1 MKELKRLLGP
11 LKKKITINNLI
22 YYVFRS
28 ALIGAALI
36 LAVLVSAKL
45 VYVPGKEIICLCLA
59 ALSIIAGV
67 FLALVKHR
75 VTDYDAAEEGDRLGC
90 DERLITAY
98 GILRDGHEKTP
109 MEELAVKD
117 AVDTAKKARLGEKY
131 RISFPRRLAL
141 MLCAVLAASCLTGFA
156 PDAGVYVFTP
166 TTKQALKDA
175 EEISKAINKDEELSE
190 LFKEE
195 YNSIIKDLN
204 RKLKRA
210 KDAKEARKLI
220 NEAQKEL
227 KKLENKVNSDKN
239 NIKNVLSDFGA
250 GNDISSAMDQNN
262 SRALAEALK
271 KLSAELENMTDE
283 ELKELGERLAE
294 LLEQL
299 SDEELKELIE
309 QAKEAAESSDAREL
323 ASKISNAAQS
333 AVQKSSSATSAV
345 NRTAT
350 SLAQASDG
358 TGTQTDSENQSSGNG
373 SDGQGS
379 GEGQGEDGGEGQGEG
394 DGEGSGEGG
403 GQGQGEGSGNG
414 QGEGQGNGSGGG
426 RGIGHVEPEKVFT
439 RDAEE
444 LAGEDEQ
451 LVSQQTDDGE
461 ITYSETKAGGV
472 NGNSVPY
479 DSVIGDY
486 MEQALKET
494 ESGDIPYG
502 MKEIIAE
509 YFSGLEK

>member
-309 QAKEAAESSDAREL
+309 QAKEAAESADAREL

-379 GEGQGEDGGEGQGEG
+379 GEGQGEDGGEGQGE
-394 DGEGSGEGG
+394 G

>member
-45 VYVPGKEIICLCLA
+45 VYVPGKELICLCLA

-175 EEISKAINKDEELSE
+175 EEISKAINKDEEFSE

-239 NIKNVLSDFGA
+239 NIKNILSDFGA

-262 SRALAEALK
+262 SQALAEALK

-309 QAKEAAESSDAREL
+309 QAKEAAESADAREL

-379 GEGQGEDGGEGQGEG
+379 GECQGEDGGEGQGE
-394 DGEGSGEGG
+394 G

>member
-195 YNSIIKDLN
+195 YNGIIKDLN

-309 QAKEAAESSDAREL
+309 QAKEAAESADAREL

-379 GEGQGEDGGEGQGEG
+379 GEGQGEDGGEGQGE
-394 DGEGSGEGG
+394 G

>member
-195 YNSIIKDLN
+195 YNGIIKDLN

-239 NIKNVLSDFGA
+239 NIKNILSDFGA

-309 QAKEAAESSDAREL
+309 QAKEAAESADAREL

-379 GEGQGEDGGEGQGEG
+379 GEGQGEGGGEGQGE
-394 DGEGSGEGG
+394 G

>member
-195 YNSIIKDLN
+195 YNGIIKDLN

-309 QAKEAAESSDAREL
+309 QAKEAAESADAREL

-379 GEGQGEDGGEGQGEG
+379 GEGQGEGGGEGQGE
-394 DGEGSGEGG
+394 G

>member
-1 MKELKRLLGP
+1 
-11 LKKKITINNLI
+11 
-22 YYVFRS
+22 
-28 ALIGAALI
+28 
-36 LAVLVSAKL
+36 
-45 VYVPGKEIICLCLA
+45 
-59 ALSIIAGV
+59 
-67 FLALVKHR
+67 
-75 VTDYDAAEEGDRLGC
+75 
-90 DERLITAY
+90 
-98 GILRDGHEKTP
+98 
-109 MEELAVKD
+109 
-117 AVDTAKKARLGEKY
+117 
-131 RISFPRRLAL
+131 

-195 YNSIIKDLN
+195 YNGIIKDLN

-239 NIKNVLSDFGA
+239 NIKNILSDFGA

-262 SRALAEALK
+262 SRALSDALK

-309 QAKEAAESSDAREL
+309 QAKEAAESADAREL

-379 GEGQGEDGGEGQGEG
+379 GEGQGEGSGEGQGEDG
-394 DGEGSGEGG
+394 GEGSGEGG

>member
-109 MEELAVKD
+109 MEDLAVKD

-309 QAKEAAESSDAREL
+309 QAKEAAESADAREL

-379 GEGQGEDGGEGQGEG
+379 GEGQGEGGGEGQGE
-394 DGEGSGEGG
+394 G

>member
-195 YNSIIKDLN
+195 YNGIIKDLN

-379 GEGQGEDGGEGQGEG
+379 GEGQGDGEGN
-394 DGEGSGEGG
+394 GEGSGEGQGEG